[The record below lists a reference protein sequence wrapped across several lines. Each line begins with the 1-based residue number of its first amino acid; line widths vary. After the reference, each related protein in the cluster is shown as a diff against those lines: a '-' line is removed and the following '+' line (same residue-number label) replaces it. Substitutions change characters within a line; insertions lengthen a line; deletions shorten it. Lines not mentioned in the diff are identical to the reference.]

1 MDAESVSPQIIRT
14 IATTHPTIQT
24 PMSTV
29 VKDQS
34 RSVISLSI
42 AEVVD
47 GTEDVST
54 VSAFD
59 ASIVVA
65 V

>member
-1 MDAESVSPQIIRT
+1 
-14 IATTHPTIQT
+14 
-24 PMSTV
+24 MSTV